1 MQSFHWASFV
11 AYLERDRAKLARL
24 GEAEGAIASEFG
36 LPFGE
41 LGSMMTMSWLAA
53 TDGDAGAVDMLRFG
67 VDAYRGIGARVCLTY
82 FLAMLADAY
91 GAVGRP
97 DDGLGAIDE
106 ALREMG
112 ETGERAWESEL
123 HRIRGEL
130 VAATDPDQAE
140 QCFRLAL
147 TVAAGQQA
155 RSLELR
161 AAMSLADL
169 LEGSDRRPEAVALV
183 GTILEGFTEGHS
195 TADLLA
201 RQAHARRCVDH

>member
-1 MQSFHWASFV
+1 
-11 AYLERDRAKLARL
+11 
-24 GEAEGAIASEFG
+24 
-36 LPFGE
+36 
-41 LGSMMTMSWLAA
+41 MMTLSWLAA

-106 ALREMG
+106 ALREMD

-130 VAATDPDQAE
+130 VALTDPDQAE
-140 QCFRLAL
+140 QCLRLAL

-169 LEGSDRRPEAVALV
+169 LEGSDRRDEAVALV

-195 TADLLA
+195 TADLV
-201 RQAHARRCVDH
+201 RARRMLDGVLTTDQA